1 MKNNKSKGVKATSTR
16 NLLSFLMFI
25 VVLGSVAGFYFGLQ
39 TIKTYALDVSH
50 TVSDANAS
58 GKNIEE
64 LGALKQALA
73 EREALVAK
81 ANSLFATPNTYQ
93 SQVLK
98 DLQKYAAAAGVTITN
113 TEFDKQATGDN
124 TTTPVVTPAN
134 SHSVIVT
141 IGSPASYAKLIAFL
155 DALEGN
161 VPKLQ
166 VTGVSLS
173 RPSAPSGDLVATEK
187 ITITVATR

>member
-1 MKNNKSKGVKATSTR
+1 MKNNKNKGMKATSTR
-16 NLLSFLMFI
+16 NVLAFLMFVVI
-25 VVLGSVAGFYFGLQ
+25 VGAVAGFYFGLQ

-58 GKNIEE
+58 GKNVEQLSE
-64 LGALKQALA
+64 LKKALA
-73 EREALVAK
+73 DREPLVAK
-81 ANSLFATPNTYQ
+81 ANSLFASEATYQ

-98 DLQKYAAAAGVTITN
+98 DLQKYASDAGITISN
-113 TEFDKQATGDN
+113 TSFDKQSAGDTAPIPSVATSESV
-124 TTTPVVTPAN
+124 VVT
-134 SHSVIVT
+134 VQ
-141 IGSPASYAKLIAFL
+141 SPVSYARLMKFL

-161 VPKLQ
+161 LPKLQ

-173 RPSAPSGDLVATEK
+173 RPTNATGDLVATDK